1 MDIRINKDSEI
12 SVLQQ
17 LGNQIAFLV
26 ATGRWEAGKQLP
38 SVRDLSRRLGIH
50 HNTVSQAYR
59 RLADHKWLVGQRG
72 KRMRVNPKPTFNY
85 PLKGRSPHP
94 RDLDHLINSTL
105 RAALERGFT
114 LQQLRQRVWE
124 RLRVEPPNSILVVDW
139 EPGLCRLIRE
149 ELKEDF
155 AVRIRTCS
163 PSDLKTKAGLA
174 SGALVTCPVR
184 TMEQVTPLLPSD
196 QVPIPITYSMA
207 DKHLERVRKLK
218 QPSIIA
224 LVSVSRD
231 VLEVSQGL
239 FAPFIGERHTVSEH
253 IFPLKGPHDLDAADL
268 IFCDSIAYHQLKV
281 SNLVHYRLVS
291 PPSLKAIS
299 EAIQPANSRLE

>member
-1 MDIRINKDSEI
+1 MDIRIDKDSEI

-17 LGNQIAFLV
+17 LGSQIAFLI
-26 ATGRWEAGKQLP
+26 ATGRWESGKQLP
-38 SVRDLSRRLGIH
+38 SVRELSRHLGIH
-50 HNTVSQAYR
+50 HNTVSQAYQ

-72 KRMRVNPKPTFNY
+72 KRMRVNPKPIFNY
-85 PLKGRSPHP
+85 SSKGQAPPLRI
-94 RDLDHLINSTL
+94 LDHLINVTL
-105 RAALERGFT
+105 RAALEQGFT

-124 RLRVEPPNSILVVDW
+124 RLKVEPPNSILVVDW

-149 ELKEDF
+149 ELQEDF
-155 AVRIRTCS
+155 AGRIRTCS

-184 TMEQVTPLLPSD
+184 TVEQVTPLLPSD

-239 FAPFIGERHTVSEH
+239 FAPLIGGRHTVCEH
-253 IFPLKGPHDLDAADL
+253 VLPLKGSGDLDAADL
-268 IFCDSIAYHQLKV
+268 IFCDSIAYRQLKG

-291 PPSLKAIS
+291 PASRRAIS
-299 EAIQPANSRLE
+299 EAINPALPLR